1 MAKTTRSDSRVARHG
16 RVRKKVTGTAER
28 PRLCVFRSSKHIYA
42 QIIDDTTGNTL
53 AAAGSVETG
62 SDKGTTQDGALAV
75 GKKVAERAKAAGLK
89 AVVFDRG
96 GFRYQG
102 RIAKV
107 AEGARAAGLEF

>member
-1 MAKTTRSDSRVARHG
+1 
-16 RVRKKVTGTAER
+16 
-28 PRLCVFRSSKHIYA
+28 
-42 QIIDDTTGNTL
+42 
-53 AAAGSVETG
+53 VETG

-75 GKKVAERAKAAGLK
+75 GKKVAERAKAAGIK

>member
-16 RVRKKVTGTAER
+16 RVRKKVKGTAER

-42 QIIDDTTGNTL
+42 QIIDDTTGHTL
-53 AAAGSVETG
+53 AAAGSVEPG
-62 SDKGTTQDGALAV
+62 SDKGSTQDGALAV
-75 GKKVAERAKAAGLK
+75 GKKVAERAKAAGIK

>member
-1 MAKTTRSDSRVARHG
+1 MKIISRDRRTAREKRH
-16 RVRKKVTGTAER
+16 RRIRRKMSGEASC

-75 GKKVAERAKAAGLK
+75 GKKVAERAKAAGIK
-89 AVVFDRG
+89 A
-96 GFRYQG
+96 Q
-102 RIAKV
+102 
-107 AEGARAAGLEF
+107 